1 MTASLEVSVVGAP
14 HLSAGSL
21 ARLRALLLAESRALV
36 AQSAEYE
43 ATLSQLAAHTD
54 VDSCLERELA
64 EAAAARVRE
73 ALDDIEHA
81 LQRLAQGTYGHCEAC
96 GVPVPFE
103 RLEAIPAARYCVS
116 CSRRR
121 GGLLR

>member
-14 HLSAGSL
+14 HLSTESL
-21 ARLRALLLAESRALV
+21 ARLQALLLA
-36 AQSAEYE
+36 QNAEND
-43 ATLSQLAAHTD
+43 AILSQLAAD
-54 VDSCLERELA
+54 VDLDSLLERELA
-64 EAAAARVRE
+64 EAAAARVRK
-73 ALDDIEHA
+73 ALDDIENA
-81 LQRLAQGTYGHCEAC
+81 LERLAKGTYGHCEAC
-96 GVPVPFE
+96 AVPMPFE

>member
-1 MTASLEVSVVGAP
+1 MTASLEVSVDAP
-14 HLSAGSL
+14 HLSAESL
-21 ARLRALLLAESRALV
+21 ALLYAQLLAESRTLV
-36 AQSAEYE
+36 AQSAESE
-43 ATLSQLAAHTD
+43 ATLSQLSADID
-54 VDSCLERELA
+54 VDCLLERELA
-64 EAAAARVRE
+64 QAGAARVRE

-81 LQRLAQGTYGHCEAC
+81 LERLAKGTYGHCEAC
-96 GVPVPFE
+96 GVPMPFE